1 MIFRIF
7 LVMFAV
13 TTISYQTTNTT
24 DAGRRQRERELA
36 TRFRWEILW
45 NETPQG
51 FRIPKTGT
59 ARLAAYQTDKAFW
72 YCSRDLGVCAQYSL
86 EGRGLGR
93 RINSVQ
99 YGNEQDDRIS
109 MLKFA
114 GINPKPSLPAE
125 IRTDKLSLP
134 DSAGALWTP
143 AIELGTREEI
153 VKQYKKLRPVELEG
167 LREWLRT
174 GLQVAGYRS
183 ITIAC
188 FAPSD
193 PTVFIYGDRP
203 AERFGPIVFQVFF
216 DREREEWVEV
226 GILEQSQSP
235 EKFKELKTTV
245 QAIACDTIRFK

>member
-7 LVMFAV
+7 LVIFAV
-13 TTISYQTTNTT
+13 TTLSHQTTNTT
-24 DAGRRQRERELA
+24 DASLRQRERELA
-36 TRFRWEILW
+36 VRLLWEILW
-45 NETPQG
+45 NDAPRG
-51 FRIPKTGT
+51 FRVPQTGT

-72 YCSRDLGVCAQYSL
+72 YCSRDLGVCAQYGV
-86 EGRGLGR
+86 EGRRLGR

-109 MLKFA
+109 VLKFA
-114 GINPKPSLPAE
+114 GINPKPPFPAE
-125 IRTDKLSLP
+125 IRTDRPSIP
-134 DSAGALWTP
+134 DFAGALWTP

-226 GILEQSQSP
+226 GILEQSQNP